1 MDYMILHV
9 YVVYMIHCFSL
20 WGGWRSNS
28 CLIAPGVYIEAIHIN
43 GIILTASSV
52 EAAWRHATLNAT
64 STLHKST
71 NTSQRH
77 SKTLV
82 DLKWSKDSKG
92 VTIPNIC
99 HIFPPQ
105 GKDSGNSISL
115 NSMKSEW
122 LPALLTFKST
132 GQIGCHFSTVTWHQ
146 PMKAARLWPSF
157 LTISKGPLFLVAPF
171 LKGLIW
177 NKSDKRAS
185 NFHSKNLYGFGKW
198 NKVLE
203 NSNRRIQPIHFNY
216 ISILGKIRHPR
227 PAPMSTSE

>member
-99 HIFPPQ
+99 HIFPPP
-105 GKDSGNSISL
+105 GKRFWQFNIIEQYEVWVITGAPHFQEHRSNRMPLLHGHLTSTNES
-115 NSMKSEW
+115 SET
-122 LPALLTFKST
+122 LAIIFDDFERAVVF
-132 GQIGCHFSTVTWHQ
+132 GC
-146 PMKAARLWPSF
+146 
-157 LTISKGPLFLVAPF
+157 PF
-171 LKGLIW
+171 LKRPYMKQIRQ
-177 NKSDKRAS
+177 K
-185 NFHSKNLYGFGKW
+185 GKQFPFQKFVW
-198 NKVLE
+198 
-203 NSNRRIQPIHFNY
+203 
-216 ISILGKIRHPR
+216 IR
-227 PAPMSTSE
+227 EVK